1 MACPYLLVR
10 LPAIVAT
17 ATAAA
22 AVAVTVTAATT
33 AAAATAAATAAAA
46 ATTTTAILGLIHP
59 DRPAVQLAAIH
70 LLDGRLGVSR
80 GLEGH
85 EPEPPGAPGVAIG
98 DHFGLYDG
106 SKSLECGPQAGI
118 GSIPAET
125 AYKDLI
131 RHATD
136 FLLLRRRRFLTKGD
150 ESPDDQ
156 KLPTI
161 ARAGCHR

>member
-1 MACPYLLVR
+1 LLFR

-17 ATAAA
+17 AAAA
-22 AVAVTVTAATT
+22 ATVAVAIAATT
-33 AAAATAAATAAAA
+33 AATATATATAAAAAAAA

-85 EPEPPGAPGVAIG
+85 EPEAPGAPGVAIR

-106 SKSLECGPQAGI
+106 SKSLECGPKAGI

>member
-1 MACPYLLVR
+1 LLVR
-10 LPAIVAT
+10 LPAIVAA
-17 ATAAA
+17 ATAAI
-22 AVAVTVTAATT
+22 AVTVAAATT
-33 AAAATAAATAAAA
+33 AAATTATAATAAAA
-46 ATTTTAILGLIHP
+46 AATTAILGLIHP
-59 DRPAVQLAAIH
+59 DRSAVQLAAIH
-70 LLDGRLGVSR
+70 LLDGRLGIGR

-85 EPEPPGAPGVAIG
+85 EPEAPGAPGIAVS